1 MNSFILHFRPWL
13 LALVG
18 LAAIELAYYAT
29 ARPPREAWNSF
40 LDFQFTQE
48 ETFQRLV
55 AYKKILST
63 GDADPDIIQVGDS
76 SGLHGVQPPVVMSE
90 IPGYNYLNLSVAT
103 NLGFSGYYNMAR
115 LQLQRSPNARYL
127 VLYTSPLGGV
137 PRKILWDEDQ
147 KLMARLIQNEFISP
161 LHRLVQLPTLA
172 ARRDVVDYV
181 YYMGYRFKQRNAPL
195 SSNRGYLAFL
205 SVFRE
210 NNGWTRETDV
220 EGDVPTNIY
229 KGILPG
235 FDLNKAVD
243 PNVMRSALRRLP
255 KVTDEQFFNWRTLS
269 RTSYFDHIY
278 DAFAE
283 LAQAHGVKLVIIFN
297 PLPESVRRPE
307 FEELMDWAAIEAG
320 LNRLRQRRQEVIVTN
335 FEYWP
340 DNKFSVFSHIETP
353 SSNESSHR
361 VGRILK
367 EVIGD
372 KRPASRSEPKPAPFG
387 PRLVDIDF
395 TKPYAGYGWT
405 EQAGTTNRFPLQYVG
420 PRNKAWIYASFGA
433 GSPYTVRAVFRGD
446 VPELAQRLLLKA
458 NDMPMRRLADGRDG
472 DDLWAE
478 WLVPEEVVGKYR
490 GWMTLEFDLTAALRG
505 TDSGKRIVSFKR
517 VTATPQGQLSR

>member
-1 MNSFILHFRPWL
+1 
-13 LALVG
+13 
-18 LAAIELAYYAT
+18 
-29 ARPPREAWNSF
+29 
-40 LDFQFTQE
+40 
-48 ETFQRLV
+48 
-55 AYKKILST
+55 
-63 GDADPDIIQVGDS
+63 
-76 SGLHGVQPPVVMSE
+76 MSE
-90 IPGYNYLNLSVAT
+90 IPGYDYLNLSVAT
-103 NLGFSGYYNMAR
+103 NLGFSGYYNMAK
-115 LQLQRSPNARYL
+115 LQLQRSPNTRYL

-147 KLMARLIQNEFISP
+147 KLMAPLIHNEFISP

-235 FDLNKAVD
+235 FDLNQVVD
-243 PNVMRSALRRLP
+243 PNAVRSALRRLP
-255 KVTDEQFFNWRTLS
+255 KVTDEHFFDWRTLS

-307 FEELMDWAAIEAG
+307 FEELMAWVAIEAG
-320 LNRLRQRRQEVIVTN
+320 LNRLRQRRPEVTVTN

-361 VGRILK
+361 VGKILK
-367 EVIGD
+367 WVIGD
-372 KRPASRSEPKPAPFG
+372 ERPASRSAPKPAPIG
-387 PRLVDIDF
+387 PGPVEIDF
-395 TKPYAGYGWT
+395 GKPYAGYGWT

-420 PRNKAWIYASFGA
+420 PRNKAWLYTSLGV

-458 NDMPMRRLADGRDG
+458 NDMPMRRLAVGRDG
-472 DDLWAE
+472 DDLWTE
-478 WLVPEEVVGKYR
+478 WLVPGEVIEKYR

-517 VTATPQGQLSR
+517 VTATPQGQLSH